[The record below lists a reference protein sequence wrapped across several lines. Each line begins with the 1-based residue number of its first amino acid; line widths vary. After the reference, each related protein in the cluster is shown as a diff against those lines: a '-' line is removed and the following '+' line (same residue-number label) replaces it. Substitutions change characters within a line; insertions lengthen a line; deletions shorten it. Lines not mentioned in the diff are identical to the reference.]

1 MKIIKS
7 RFLVLSTVIS
17 LLAMNPA
24 FAARP
29 SNISGDWAAVGNLF
43 PVTLT
48 IVQGIAPGLCKPITG
63 TYDVLTIEGRYCPAD
78 GRIVFVSSDSTGVPY
93 QLVEAHVSRDGFT
106 DYMGGSIIVWNLK
119 GSGLIAS
126 EGVDYNFSAKK

>member
-1 MKIIKS
+1 MKVIKS
-7 RFLVLSTVIS
+7 KFLAASAIIS
-17 LLAMNPA
+17 LLGMNSA

-48 IVQGIAPGLCKPITG
+48 IAQGIAPGLCKPITG
-63 TYDVLTIEGRYCPAD
+63 KYDVLTIEGRYCPAN
-78 GRIVFVSSDSTGVPY
+78 GRIVFVASDATGIPY

-106 DYMGGSIIVWNLK
+106 DYMGGSLIVWNLK